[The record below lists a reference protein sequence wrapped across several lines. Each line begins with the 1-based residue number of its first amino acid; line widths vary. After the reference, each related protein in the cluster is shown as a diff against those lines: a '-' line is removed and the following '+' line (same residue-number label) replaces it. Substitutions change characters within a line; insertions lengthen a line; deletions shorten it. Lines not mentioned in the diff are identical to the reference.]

1 MSKII
6 NTFST
11 ILNYEKNRKQ
21 IEETLERYSQ
31 NGYKLVS
38 TEISDKDYVKIL
50 YLFFVKEV
58 DNASINS
65 PLK

>member
-11 ILNYEKNRKQ
+11 ILNYEKNRKE

-38 TEISDKDYVKIL
+38 TEISNGDYVKTL

-58 DNASINS
+58 D
-65 PLK
+65 K

>member
-38 TEISDKDYVKIL
+38 TEISEKDYTKTL

-58 DNASINS
+58 DE
-65 PLK
+65 

>member
-11 ILNYEKNRKQ
+11 ILNYENNRKE
-21 IEETLERYSQ
+21 IEKTLERYSQ

-38 TEISDKDYVKIL
+38 TEISSGDYLKTL

-58 DNASINS
+58 D
-65 PLK
+65 K

>member
-11 ILNYEKNRKQ
+11 ILNYEKNRKE

-38 TEISDKDYVKIL
+38 TEISSGDYLKTL
-50 YLFFVKEV
+50 YLFFR
-58 DNASINS
+58 
-65 PLK
+65 

>member
-11 ILNYEKNRKQ
+11 ILNYEKNRKE

-38 TEISDKDYVKIL
+38 TEISSGDYLKTL

-58 DNASINS
+58 D
-65 PLK
+65 K

>member
-11 ILNYEKNRKQ
+11 ILNYEKNRKE
-21 IEETLERYSQ
+21 IEETLKRYSQ

-38 TEISDKDYVKIL
+38 TEISSGDYLKTL

-58 DNASINS
+58 D
-65 PLK
+65 K

>member
-11 ILNYEKNRKQ
+11 IFNYEKNRKE

-38 TEISDKDYVKIL
+38 TEIPSGDYLKTL
-50 YLFFVKEV
+50 YLFFIKEV
-58 DNASINS
+58 D
-65 PLK
+65 K

>member
-58 DNASINS
+58 D
-65 PLK
+65 K

>member
-6 NTFST
+6 NTYST
-11 ILNYEKNRKQ
+11 VLNYDKNRES
-21 IEETLERYSQ
+21 IEATLNHYSR

-38 TEISDKDYVKIL
+38 TEISERDYLKTL

-58 DNASINS
+58 D
-65 PLK
+65 K

>member
-38 TEISDKDYVKIL
+38 TEISDKDYVEIL

-58 DNASINS
+58 D
-65 PLK
+65 K

>member
-58 DNASINS
+58 DE
-65 PLK
+65 

>member
-38 TEISDKDYVKIL
+38 TEISNGDYVKTL

-58 DNASINS
+58 D
-65 PLK
+65 K

>member
-6 NTFST
+6 NTYS
-11 ILNYEKNRKQ
+11 IVLNYDKNHKS
-21 IEETLERYSQ
+21 IETTLNLYSQ

-38 TEISDKDYVKIL
+38 TEISEKDYTKTL

-58 DNASINS
+58 DE
-65 PLK
+65 

>member
-11 ILNYEKNRKQ
+11 ILNYENNQKEIR
-21 IEETLERYSQ
+21 ETLERYSQ

-38 TEISDKDYVKIL
+38 TEISSGDYLKTL

-58 DNASINS
+58 D
-65 PLK
+65 K

>member
-38 TEISDKDYVKIL
+38 TEISDKDYVKTL

-58 DNASINS
+58 D
-65 PLK
+65 K

>member
-11 ILNYEKNRKQ
+11 ILNYEKNRKEV
-21 IEETLERYSQ
+21 EETLKRYSQ

-38 TEISDKDYVKIL
+38 TEISSGDYLKTL

-58 DNASINS
+58 DR
-65 PLK
+65 